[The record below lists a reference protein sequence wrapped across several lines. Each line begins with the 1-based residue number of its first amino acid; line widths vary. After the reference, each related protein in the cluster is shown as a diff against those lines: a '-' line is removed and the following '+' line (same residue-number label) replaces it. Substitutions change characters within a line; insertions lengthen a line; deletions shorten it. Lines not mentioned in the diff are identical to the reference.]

1 MIKPLFTRLST
12 TLLMVMTAIFSTP
25 TFAQNMNQTD
35 SNNGIKVEIKTTAGD
50 LTVLLYNDTPKHRDN
65 FVKLVRDGYYDGL
78 LFHRVIKEFVAQ
90 AGDPFSRTATPGQRL
105 GNGSPDY
112 KIDAEILYP
121 AHFHKYGALS
131 AARESDDTNPERQ
144 SSGSQFYIVTGKK
157 YTEQQLRSIERKAN
171 RELEQQIK
179 DSLTAANRE
188 KLMSLRRDRN
198 LTALSD
204 LQNEIIEKAEA
215 EAKAHP
221 FRLPEAV
228 REAYSTVGGV
238 PHLDGQYTVFG
249 EVLSGMDVIEK
260 ISEEET
266 DSYQRPV
273 NDIRIISMKVI
284 D

>member
-1 MIKPLFTRLST
+1 MIKRFAARL
-12 TLLMVMTAIFSTP
+12 TLLIATFLTAS
-25 TFAQNMNQTD
+25 QTD
-35 SNNGIKVEIKTTAGD
+35 SYAQTMNQPDNNVKVEIKTTAGD
-50 LTVLLYNDTPKHRDN
+50 LTVLLYNDTPLHRDN
-65 FVKLVRDGYYDGL
+65 FIKLVKEGYYDGL
-78 LFHRVIKEFVAQ
+78 LFHRVIKDFVAQ
-90 AGDPFSRTATPGQRL
+90 AGDPFSRNARPGQLL

-121 AHFHKYGALS
+121 QHFHKRGALS
-131 AARESDDTNPERQ
+131 AARESDEVNPLRQ
-144 SSGSQFYIVTGKK
+144 SSGSQFYVVTGKV

-179 DSLTAANRE
+179 DSLTAANRD
-188 KLMSLRRDRN
+188 KMMSLRRDRN

-204 LQNEIIEKAEA
+204 LQNEIVEKAEA

-221 FRLPEAV
+221 FKLPEAV

-249 EVLSGMDVIEK
+249 EVVSGMDVIDK

-266 DSYQRPV
+266 DGNKRPI
-273 NDIRIISMKVI
+273 NDIRIISMKIV